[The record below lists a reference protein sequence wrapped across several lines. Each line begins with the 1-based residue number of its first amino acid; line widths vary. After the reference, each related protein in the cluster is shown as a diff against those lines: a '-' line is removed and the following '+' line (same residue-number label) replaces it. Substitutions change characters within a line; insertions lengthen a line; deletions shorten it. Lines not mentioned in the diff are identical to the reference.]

1 MPTPGVHRK
10 EMIRNMTSW
19 QKKYPPY
26 EGEEPYLYFAFADG
40 DAQKVWRV
48 MKVLLSRGCRVWYCT
63 GPAGNARELL
73 RRQERACGAAL
84 TLLYLTDA
92 LESDKDSKTRIM
104 VNQKDHKAI
113 LCLDTDRKNHNLAMD
128 IHEST
133 PSIPLYLLKNDG
145 ELETELIRAEGFTQ
159 NMLGKPVTIRS
170 GWMGKLTGVLLLLTA
185 LLIAGCVLYFQKAPT
200 YADTLPFADPVIREA
215 ARAAA
220 GGGALTEDSV
230 SQIQTIRLKEL
241 PDSWEDLTMLT
252 DLQSVVLPQE
262 AVMTGAELPEGSFRI
277 VLSGGAS

>member
-1 MPTPGVHRK
+1 
-10 EMIRNMTSW
+10 MTSW

-48 MKVLLSRGCRVWYCT
+48 MKVLLNRGCRVWYCT
-63 GPAGNARELL
+63 GPAGNSRELL
-73 RRQERACGAAL
+73 RRQERASGAAL

-104 VNQKDHKAI
+104 VNQKDQKAI

-133 PSIPLYLLKNDG
+133 PSIPLYRLKKDE
-145 ELETELIRAEGFTQ
+145 ELEAELIRAEGFTQ
-159 NMLGKPVTIRS
+159 NMIGKPVTIRS
-170 GWMGKLTGVLLLLTA
+170 SWMGKLTGILLLLTV
-185 LLIAGCVLYFQKAPT
+185 LLVAGCVLYFQKAPT
-200 YADTLPFADPVIREA
+200 YADTLHFADPVIREA

-230 SQIQTIRLKEL
+230 PQIQTIRLKEL
-241 PDSWEDLTMLT
+241 PDSWEDLTMLKN
-252 DLQSVVLPQE
+252 LQSVVLPQE
-262 AVMTGAELPEGSFRI
+262 VVLTGAELPEGSFHI

>member
-48 MKVLLSRGCRVWYCT
+48 MNVLLSRGCRVWYCT

-133 PSIPLYLLKNDG
+133 PSIPLYRLKKDE

-262 AVMTGAELPEGSFRI
+262 VVMTGAELPEGSFRI